1 MNINKKKE
9 EVYFDIISGPSKDAL
24 FDACKYAYNKAAKLD
39 VNFSVIAGYTAPL
52 GHPKRAS
59 IPMEVS
65 DFRVLAVGHEGAS
78 GESFNL
84 YGRCR
89 ANLDIVN
96 KAASYSA
103 AAPYKFK
110 AEYNT
115 KTRNGRITFIK

>member
-1 MNINKKKE
+1 MDTKKKKE
-9 EVYFDIISGPSKDAL
+9 EVYFDIVSGPNKDAL
-24 FDACKYAYNKAAKLD
+24 FDACKYAYNKTAKLD
-39 VNFSVIAGYTAPL
+39 VDFTVIAGYTAPL

-65 DFRVLAVGHEGAS
+65 DFIILGVGHEDAS

-84 YGRCR
+84 CGRCR

-115 KTRNGRITFIK
+115 KNRQGRITFIK